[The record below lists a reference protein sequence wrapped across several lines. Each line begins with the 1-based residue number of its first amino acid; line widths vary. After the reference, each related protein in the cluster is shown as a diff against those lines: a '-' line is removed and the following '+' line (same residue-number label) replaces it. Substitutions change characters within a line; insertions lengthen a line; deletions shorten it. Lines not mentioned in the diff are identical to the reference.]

1 MIALLVA
8 LTFAVAILIDHL
20 LLRRAIPI
28 AAEEP
33 KQQPLRPRVVPAFVG
48 GFKVPDNLA
57 YHPGHTWAAAEGPN
71 RVRIGIDDFAAKL
84 AGDVTKVDIPERGK
98 WIRQGQT
105 IIALHRDGKELDLVS
120 PIEGEIIDINPNL
133 ARDGA
138 ALKND
143 PYGDGWLLTVSSPDA
158 RTNFRNLLNG
168 TLARRWMEDS
178 AARLRAL
185 VPAAAGVTAQE
196 GGEAIHDFVKDI
208 PEADWDK
215 VAKEFFLTA

>member
-20 LLRRAIPI
+20 LLRRQPILIADAPIP
-28 AAEEP
+28 ETP
-33 KQQPLRPRVVPAFVG
+33 RPRLVPAFVA

-120 PIEGEIIDINPNL
+120 PIEGEVIDINPNI
-133 ARDGA
+133 ARDA
-138 ALKND
+138 NALHND
-143 PYGDGWLLTVSSPDA
+143 PYGDGWLITVSSPDA

-168 TLARRWMEDS
+168 TLARRWMEES
-178 AARLRAL
+178 AARLRTL
-185 VPAAAGVTAQE
+185 VPAAAGLTAQE
-196 GGEAIHDFVKDI
+196 GGEAIHDFVKEI
-208 PEADWDK
+208 PDAEWETL
-215 VAKEFFLTA
+215 AKEFFLTA

>member
-33 KQQPLRPRVVPAFVG
+33 KQQPARPRIAPAFVG

-71 RVRIGIDDFAAKL
+71 RVRVGIDDFAAKL
-84 AGDVTKVDIPERGK
+84 AGDVTKIDIPERGK

-120 PIEGEIIDINPNL
+120 PIEG
-133 ARDGA
+133 
-138 ALKND
+138 
-143 PYGDGWLLTVSSPDA
+143 
-158 RTNFRNLLNG
+158 
-168 TLARRWMEDS
+168 
-178 AARLRAL
+178 
-185 VPAAAGVTAQE
+185 
-196 GGEAIHDFVKDI
+196 
-208 PEADWDK
+208 
-215 VAKEFFLTA
+215 